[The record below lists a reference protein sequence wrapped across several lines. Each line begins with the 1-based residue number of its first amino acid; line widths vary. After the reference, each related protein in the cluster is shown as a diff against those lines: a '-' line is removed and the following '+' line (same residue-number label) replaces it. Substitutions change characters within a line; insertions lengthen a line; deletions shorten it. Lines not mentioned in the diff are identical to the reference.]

1 MPSAVVGVDSE
12 SWHCPCKYHEHPDHP
27 AGHMQVLSECH
38 GHSLGASCSPSQD
51 PLESENSSDISPS
64 YELRVIIWNTEDV
77 VLDDVNPLTG
87 EMSSDIYVK
96 R

>member
-1 MPSAVVGVDSE
+1 MSVAL
-12 SWHCPCKYHEHPDHP
+12 
-27 AGHMQVLSECH
+27 AQVLP
-38 GHSLGASCSPSQD
+38 ASCSPSQVSFQ
-51 PLESENSSDISPS
+51 ESENSPPNSSSS

-77 VLDDVNPLTG
+77 VLDDVNPVTG

>member
-1 MPSAVVGVDSE
+1 MSWPWPRSFLLPAAPLRNPSR
-12 SWHCPCKYHEHPDHP
+12 
-27 AGHMQVLSECH
+27 VLK
-38 GHSLGASCSPSQD
+38 L
-51 PLESENSSDISPS
+51 SSNTFPS

-87 EMSSDIYVK
+87 ELSSDIYVK